1 MYLSFI
7 SDPDTAATVT
17 TGEQDLSNPDTG
29 KEVYLTTGSLEIISI
44 SVRIV
49 SDEYVC
55 HLSFLSDPD
64 TAATVTT
71 DLATLPNTNT
81 GTKEMIIY
89 HTDSYNR

>member
-1 MYLSFI
+1 MYVSFI

-17 TGEQDLSNPDTG
+17 TGEQALSNPDTG

-44 SVRIV
+44 YVCIV

-55 HLSFLSDPD
+55 HLSFISDPD

-71 DLATLPNTNT
+71 GEQALSNPDT
-81 GTKEMIIY
+81 GKKEM
-89 HTDSYNR
+89 